1 MPKEP
6 QDTVKTSSVDD
17 RTRAPSARLETLDG
31 LRLVAA
37 LAVLCYHY
45 FYRGSIEGGYLNVSY
60 GVSGGVLPLLY
71 LGVNLFFMISG
82 FVIMRSAEARSAWA
96 FGVSRFTRLYPA
108 HFAAM
113 TLTALIM
120 AAWSAAPFIV
130 TPGGWLANLTMM
142 APAFGH
148 PFMDGAYWSIVVE
161 IIFYGWVALALLA
174 GILPRRTDLFAGA
187 WLAIILI
194 NNLLLQSS
202 LIERLFLTNYGGNFA
217 FGILI
222 YQITRHGF
230 SHVRVAMVVLA
241 VLLSLLGAERERVE
255 LLNMFGV
262 APNAQALALAQMAT
276 AVIFLAAIGLSY
288 MRRVQTGLA
297 DKRPIARFIA
307 VAAGI
312 SYPLYL
318 FHQHA
323 GYIIINWLS
332 PTIGKWSAAAVAA
345 TIVILVAWAIWRF
358 AEPIGKR
365 MIDFTTSH
373 LERIWFRL
381 RGDHVAPAE

>member
-1 MPKEP
+1 MR
-6 QDTVKTSSVDD
+6 S
-17 RTRAPSARLETLDG
+17 RTPSARLETLDG
-31 LRLVAA
+31 LRLAAA

-45 FYRGSIEGGYLNVSY
+45 FYRGSVEGGYLNVTY
-60 GVSGGVLPLLY
+60 GVSGGLIPILY

-82 FVIMRSAEARSAWA
+82 FVIMRSAEPRTAWA
-96 FGVSRFTRLYPA
+96 FGVSRFKRLYPA
-108 HFAAM
+108 HLAAM

-120 AAWSAAPFIV
+120 AVLSATPFVV
-130 TPGGWLANLTMM
+130 TLGGWMANLTMM

-161 IIFYGWVALALLA
+161 IIFYGWVALAILA
-174 GILPRRTDLFAGA
+174 GILPRRTDLFVGA

-194 NNLLLQSS
+194 NNLLLQNSM
-202 LIERLFLTNYGGNFA
+202 IERLFLTNFGGNFA

-230 SHVRVAMVVLA
+230 SQMRLAMAVLA

-255 LLNMFGV
+255 LLSMFGV
-262 APNAQALALAQMAT
+262 APSAQALALAQLAT
-276 AVIFLAAIGLSY
+276 ASIFLVAIGLSY
-288 MRRVQTGLA
+288 LQRFQTSLATKPRVAG
-297 DKRPIARFIA
+297 FIA
-307 VAAGI
+307 MAAGI

-332 PTIGKWSAAAVAA
+332 PTIGKWSAAAVA
-345 TIVILVAWAIWRF
+345 TTVVVLVAWIIWRF
-358 AEPIGKR
+358 AEPVGKR
-365 MIDFTTSH
+365 TIDFAISR
-373 LERIWFRL
+373 LERIWFRV
-381 RGDHVAPAE
+381 RGGHPEPAE